1 MREET
6 GGSTAGMD
14 ELMDYECLVLNVSGV
29 FAALTSEGGRNLL
42 NQSEVRVFLPTPVVR
57 LPARP
62 PPLIAANF
70 RLAPA
75 LLSLPAKFLALGSTA
90 LDLPA
95 ARNRKRVGGCVPIRG
110 STGTTSV
117 GNTCRMIVVCLC
129 FVGVLSS
136 TSSSVPVAPSS
147 TA

>member
-57 LPARP
+57 PPARRP
-62 PPLIAANF
+62 
-70 RLAPA
+70 
-75 LLSLPAKFLALGSTA
+75 
-90 LDLPA
+90 
-95 ARNRKRVGGCVPIRG
+95 
-110 STGTTSV
+110 
-117 GNTCRMIVVCLC
+117 
-129 FVGVLSS
+129 
-136 TSSSVPVAPSS
+136 
-147 TA
+147 